1 MSSPV
6 FRQIAFPLNTFDYLK
21 SFQRTYADKHGVT
34 LNNNQALAVILAE
47 HQHQATNE
55 ESTVQNET
63 TTNPT
68 SRY

>member
-1 MSSPV
+1 MASPV

-21 SFQRTYADKHGVT
+21 SFQRTYADRHGVT

-47 HQHQATNE
+47 HQATNE
-55 ESTVQNET
+55 ESTVQNVT

>member
-1 MSSPV
+1 MSPPV

-21 SFQRTYADKHGVT
+21 SFQRTYADRHGVT

-47 HQHQATNE
+47 HQQATNE

-63 TTNPT
+63 TTSPT